1 MYSFSHCDINDFN
14 DFSWELTGYFIKI
27 RFAHFI
33 QRYSGVRVVKIIFS
47 PRWEV
52 PSNNL

>member
-1 MYSFSHCDINDFN
+1 MNVMCIVVQSSDYFS
-14 DFSWELTGYFIKI
+14 SELTGYFIKI